1 MTNLCARLA
10 LAAGVLTCLTG
21 FSVNRVK
28 KINVAVDQLSVVQTA
43 VGIATIIQCP
53 EAVSSVIIGDQGA
66 FKIEYLDRA
75 ITIKPLRAGAKTNL
89 YISTQSRRYNVRL
102 ATGPQDSAD
111 YVVYLTP
118 RESVERDAVK
128 WRDYQRSSQSSGGG
142 FSLDLKRVGKTNDG
156 FVLFEFTLKSRDS
169 RKVDPECFYL
179 SQGKD
184 IKVIHSLFLSSTEVN
199 EKSPLTVVMSI
210 NKVDLIS
217 DVPVSIEI
225 KAASIRLSMDLSKE
239 VLWRK

>member
-1 MTNLCARLA
+1 MFAASA
-10 LAAGVLTCLTG
+10 LMFLTA

-28 KINVAVDQLSVVQTA
+28 KINVAIDQLSVVQTA

-75 ITIKPLRAGAKTNL
+75 ITIKPLRVGAKTNL

-102 ATGPQDSAD
+102 ATGPQETAD

-118 RESVERDAVK
+118 SDSFEKGSSVK
-128 WRDYQRSSQSSGGG
+128 WRDYQRSSESSGSGLT
-142 FSLDLKRVGKTNDG
+142 LDLKRVGKTNDG
-156 FVLFEFTLKSRDS
+156 FVLLEFSLKSRDS
-169 RKVDPECFYL
+169 KKIDPDSFYL
-179 SQGKD
+179 SQGRD
-184 IKVIHSLFLSSTEVN
+184 HKVIHSLFLSSTEVD
-199 EKSPLTVVMSI
+199 EKSSLTVVMSL
-210 NKVDLIS
+210 NKADLIS
-217 DVPVSIEI
+217 DVPAILEI
-225 KAASIRLSMDLSKE
+225 KSVPIRLSLDLSKE